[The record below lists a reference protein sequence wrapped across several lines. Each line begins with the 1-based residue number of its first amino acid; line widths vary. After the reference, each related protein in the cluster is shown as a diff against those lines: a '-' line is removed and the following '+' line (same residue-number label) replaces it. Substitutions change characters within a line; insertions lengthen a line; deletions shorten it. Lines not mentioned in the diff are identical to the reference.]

1 MKVVDP
7 DLSLLRARGGE
18 VLLLKQ
24 QISEYEIT
32 VQKIVLLQ
40 EESVCLVGTYLIFVT
55 DATDGVCVNFFVRCN
70 FFPD

>member
-40 EESVCLVGTYLIFVT
+40 EESVCLVGTILFIAFDENECKMRMIHT
-55 DATDGVCVNFFVRCN
+55 
-70 FFPD
+70 

>member
-40 EESVCLVGTYLIFVT
+40 EESVCLVGTILFIAFDENECEMRMMHT
-55 DATDGVCVNFFVRCN
+55 
-70 FFPD
+70 

>member
-40 EESVCLVGTYLIFVT
+40 EESVCLVGSILFIAFDENECKMRMIHT
-55 DATDGVCVNFFVRCN
+55 
-70 FFPD
+70 

>member
-40 EESVCLVGTYLIFVT
+40 EESVRLVGTILFIAFDENECKMRMIHT
-55 DATDGVCVNFFVRCN
+55 
-70 FFPD
+70 

>member
-1 MKVVDP
+1 MKVVEP

-40 EESVCLVGTYLIFVT
+40 EESVCLVGSILFIAFDENECKMRMIHT
-55 DATDGVCVNFFVRCN
+55 
-70 FFPD
+70 